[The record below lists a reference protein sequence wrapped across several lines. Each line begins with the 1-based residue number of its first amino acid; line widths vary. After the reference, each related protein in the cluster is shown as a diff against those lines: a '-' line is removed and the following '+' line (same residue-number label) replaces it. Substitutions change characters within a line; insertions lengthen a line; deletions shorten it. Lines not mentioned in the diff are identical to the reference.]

1 MYDAINS
8 RYTYKNSSV
17 LENKLN
23 ITTEEKLKEYET
35 KMVALKL
42 ASIDK
47 ADFKRTYDEEHLKA
61 IHKYLFE
68 DVYDFAG
75 QYRLENITKDN
86 FIFSQYQYIDENIKE
101 VFKKTNIQSLEDLPF
116 EELIIKLSDFMTD
129 LNVLHPFREGNGRA
143 TREFI
148 REFLDKL
155 GFEINWF
162 EIDYNDILRASML
175 AVIDDSEQIELLRKS
190 IKRKMDRVNEG
201 KSVDSYQHLMIY
213 LETEQPGW

>member
-17 LENKLN
+17 LKKKLN

-162 EIDYNDILRASML
+162 EIDYNYILRASML

-190 IKRKMDRVNEG
+190 IKRK
-201 KSVDSYQHLMIY
+201 
-213 LETEQPGW
+213 

>member
-17 LENKLN
+17 LKNKLN
-23 ITTEEKLKEYET
+23 IITEEKLKEYET

-190 IKRKMDRVNEG
+190 IKRK
-201 KSVDSYQHLMIY
+201 
-213 LETEQPGW
+213 

>member
-17 LENKLN
+17 LKNKLN

-101 VFKKTNIQSLEDLPF
+101 VFKKINIQSLEDLPF

-190 IKRKMDRVNEG
+190 IKRK
-201 KSVDSYQHLMIY
+201 
-213 LETEQPGW
+213 

>member
-17 LENKLN
+17 LKNKLN
-23 ITTEEKLKEYET
+23 ITTEEQLKEYET

-190 IKRKMDRVNEG
+190 IKRK
-201 KSVDSYQHLMIY
+201 
-213 LETEQPGW
+213 

>member
-17 LENKLN
+17 LKNKLN

-35 KMVALKL
+35 KMVALKI

-162 EIDYNDILRASML
+162 EIDYNYILRASML

-190 IKRKMDRVNEG
+190 IKRK
-201 KSVDSYQHLMIY
+201 
-213 LETEQPGW
+213 

>member
-17 LENKLN
+17 LKNKLN

-190 IKRKMDRVNEG
+190 IKRKDTWFNQNPKV
-201 KSVDSYQHLMIY
+201 K
-213 LETEQPGW
+213 LELRRLK

>member
-17 LENKLN
+17 LKNKLN

-101 VFKKTNIQSLEDLPF
+101 VFKKTNIQSSEDLPF

-162 EIDYNDILRASML
+162 EIVYNDILRASML

-190 IKRKMDRVNEG
+190 IKRK
-201 KSVDSYQHLMIY
+201 
-213 LETEQPGW
+213 

>member
-17 LENKLN
+17 LKNKLN

-148 REFLDKL
+148 CEFLDKL

-190 IKRKMDRVNEG
+190 IKRK
-201 KSVDSYQHLMIY
+201 
-213 LETEQPGW
+213 

>member
-17 LENKLN
+17 LKNKLN

-61 IHKYLFE
+61 THKYLFE

-190 IKRKMDRVNEG
+190 IKRK
-201 KSVDSYQHLMIY
+201 
-213 LETEQPGW
+213 

>member
-17 LENKLN
+17 LKNKLN

-101 VFKKTNIQSLEDLPF
+101 VFKKTNIHSLEDLPF

-190 IKRKMDRVNEG
+190 IKRK
-201 KSVDSYQHLMIY
+201 
-213 LETEQPGW
+213 

>member
-17 LENKLN
+17 LKNKLN

-162 EIDYNDILRASML
+162 EIDYNDILKASML

-190 IKRKMDRVNEG
+190 IKRK
-201 KSVDSYQHLMIY
+201 
-213 LETEQPGW
+213 

>member
-17 LENKLN
+17 LKNKLN

-116 EELIIKLSDFMTD
+116 EKLIIKLSDFMTD

-190 IKRKMDRVNEG
+190 IKRK
-201 KSVDSYQHLMIY
+201 
-213 LETEQPGW
+213 

>member
-8 RYTYKNSSV
+8 RYTYENSSV
-17 LENKLN
+17 LKNKLN

-190 IKRKMDRVNEG
+190 IKRK
-201 KSVDSYQHLMIY
+201 
-213 LETEQPGW
+213 

>member
-8 RYTYKNSSV
+8 RYTYKNSTV
-17 LENKLN
+17 LKNKLN

-35 KMVALKL
+35 KIVALKL

-47 ADFKRTYDEEHLKA
+47 ADFKKTYDEEHLKA

-116 EELIIKLSDFMTD
+116 EQLIIKLSDFMTD

-162 EIDYNDILRASML
+162 EIDYNYILRASML

-190 IKRKMDRVNEG
+190 IKRK
-201 KSVDSYQHLMIY
+201 
-213 LETEQPGW
+213 

>member
-162 EIDYNDILRASML
+162 EIDYNDILKASML

-190 IKRKMDRVNEG
+190 IKRK
-201 KSVDSYQHLMIY
+201 
-213 LETEQPGW
+213 